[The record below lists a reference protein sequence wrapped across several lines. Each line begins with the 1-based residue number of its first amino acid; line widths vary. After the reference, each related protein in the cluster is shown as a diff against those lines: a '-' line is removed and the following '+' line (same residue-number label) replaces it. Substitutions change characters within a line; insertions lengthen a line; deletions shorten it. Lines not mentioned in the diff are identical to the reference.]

1 MTEPPQPDV
10 PEAVESAI
18 DRRVAQFAT
27 RLGAVSA
34 DPEYLLTRTFLDR
47 VEFFTSFPR
56 RAIKVGREGLFL
68 PPATCYRL
76 FQSLQGTDLPKPT
89 AVTLTGP
96 CFRREPRYDWG
107 RRRAFTMREIVF
119 LGNED
124 SAAEAR
130 NALSRSSLRLALR
143 LGLEARL
150 EEAEDPFFTTAGRGK
165 RILQRLLGLKLE
177 VVAPLAGDLL
187 ALASFNLHQDFFGTR
202 LGIRVED
209 RPAWTGCAAWG
220 IERWR
225 LAIESRWGQTTSEWP
240 GEIRHALGLP

>member
-1 MTEPPQPDV
+1 VAEPPHPDV
-10 PEAVESAI
+10 PGAVESAI
-18 DRRVAQFAT
+18 DRRVAHFAT
-27 RLGAVSA
+27 RLGAASA

-56 RAIKVGREGLFL
+56 RAIDMGREGLFL

-76 FQSLQGTDLPKPT
+76 FQSLPGTNFPEPT

-96 CFRREPRYDWG
+96 CFRRESRYDRG
-107 RRRAFTMREIVF
+107 RRLAFTMREIVF
-119 LGNED
+119 LGNE
-124 SAAEAR
+124 SSVAEAR
-130 NALSRSSLRLALR
+130 DATSRASLRLARR

-165 RILQRLLGLKLE
+165 RILQRLLRLKLE
-177 VVAPLAGDLL
+177 LVAPVAGDPL

-202 LGIRVED
+202 LEITVEG

-220 IERWR
+220 MERWR
-225 LAIESRWGQTTSEWP
+225 LAIESRWGPTTSEWP
-240 GEIRHALGLP
+240 GEARHALGLP